1 MVCVKVGDILKK
13 RCGKFGNGIQ
23 QPNCMMPGSGSI
35 QTSEEASMPTIKD
48 IIMFLGSEGSTQ
60 LLESEAGNLVIRRPA
75 PIVESEPGDVAFCS
89 ATARDPESLLN
100 QAKCSLLIVD
110 RSIKVDLERLSANG
124 VKAIIYSD
132 NARLDFIRLMEHF
145 FARPRPQGIHPSAII
160 SPKAKIGKN
169 VYIGPLCSIGEAE
182 IGDNCV
188 IYAGVHIYDGVR
200 IGRNVTIHSGT
211 VIGADGFGYER
222 DETGKLVKFPHVGG
236 VIIED
241 DVEIGANT
249 CIDRGTLGDT
259 RICTGARI
267 DNLVHIAHNVY
278 IGKHAVVIANTMVG
292 GGTRIEDY
300 AWIAPSAC
308 LRDRITIGTRA
319 VVGLG
324 ALVTK
329 DVPEGITVLGAPARE
344 LSEYKRL
351 LAQWSSIVQSIKE
364 NE

>member
-1 MVCVKVGDILKK
+1 
-13 RCGKFGNGIQ
+13 
-23 QPNCMMPGSGSI
+23 
-35 QTSEEASMPTIKD
+35 MPTIKD
-48 IIMFLGSEGSTQ
+48 IITFLRAEESNQ
-60 LLESEAGNLVIRRPA
+60 LLEPEAGSLVIRRPA
-75 PIVESEPGDVAFCS
+75 SIAESGPEDVAFCS
-89 ATARDPESLLN
+89 TIAKDAESLLN
-100 QAKCSLLIVD
+100 QAKCYLLIVD
-110 RSIKVDLERLSANG
+110 KNIQVDLKRLSANG
-124 VKAIIYSD
+124 VKAIIYSN

-145 FARPRPQGIHPSAII
+145 FAHPRPQGIHPSAVI
-160 SPKAKIGKN
+160 SPKAKIGKD

-182 IGDNCV
+182 VGDNCV

-200 IGRNVTIHSGT
+200 IGCNVTIHSGT
-211 VIGADGFGYER
+211 VIGADGFGYQR
-222 DETGKLVKFPHVGG
+222 DETGRLEKFPHVGG

-278 IGKHAVVIANTMVG
+278 IGKHAVVIANAMVG

-308 LRDRITIGTRA
+308 LRDRISIGTQA

-324 ALVTK
+324 ALATK
-329 DVPEGITVLGAPARE
+329 DVPKGVTVLGAPARE

-351 LAQWSSIVQSIKE
+351 LAHWSSIIQNAEEEAKA
-364 NE
+364 

>member
-1 MVCVKVGDILKK
+1 
-13 RCGKFGNGIQ
+13 
-23 QPNCMMPGSGSI
+23 
-35 QTSEEASMPTIKD
+35 MPTIKD
-48 IIMFLGSEGSTQ
+48 IIAFLGAEKSSQ
-60 LLESEAGNLVIRRPA
+60 LLEPEASNLVIRRA
-75 PIVESEPGDVAFCS
+75 ASIAESEPGDVAFCS
-89 ATARDPESLLN
+89 TIAKEPESLLN
-100 QAKCSLLIVD
+100 QASCYLIIVD
-110 RSIKVDLERLSANG
+110 RRVKVDLERLSANG

-132 NARLDFIRLMEHF
+132 NARLDFIRLMKHF
-145 FARPRPQGIHPSAII
+145 FARPRPQGIDPSAVI

-188 IYAGVHIYDGVR
+188 IYAGVHIYDNVR
-200 IGRNVTIHSGT
+200 LGRNVTIHSGT
-211 VIGADGFGYER
+211 VIGADGFGYQR
-222 DETGKLVKFPHVGG
+222 DETGKLEKFPHVGG

-259 RICTGARI
+259 HICTGARI

-278 IGKHAVVIANTMVG
+278 IGKHAVVIANAMVG

-300 AWIAPSAC
+300 AWVAPSAC
-308 LRDRITIGTRA
+308 LRDRISIGAHA
-319 VVGLG
+319 VVGLA

-329 DVPEGITVLGAPARE
+329 DVPKGITVLGAPARE

-351 LAQWSSIVQSIKE
+351 LAHWDSVIQEGEKE
-364 NE
+364 A